1 MSIDH
6 RHAKNSDEEPAL
18 GETPEAKHQGNH
30 LALRDSSRGEDV
42 MLQLLQNRQ
51 ASVTGP
57 QHPHIRVEDGTTS
70 DHAGR
75 TWAATMNQRVLVV
88 LDLDGDQRL
97 LRWLRRVLGG
107 PPADLHLLSMRP
119 PLDGVMA
126 GEHRVAYAHQAEE
139 TVRAQTLASLRQ
151 VAARLKDEGFRVTTD
166 VLFGEPGTTVLRV
179 AAELRASLIVLAVR
193 EGRGWRRWR
202 AGRMEHKILR
212 GATVPV
218 LAIRRHGQRVA

>member
-1 MSIDH
+1 
-6 RHAKNSDEEPAL
+6 
-18 GETPEAKHQGNH
+18 
-30 LALRDSSRGEDV
+30 
-42 MLQLLQNRQ
+42 MLHVLQDRQ
-51 ASVTGP
+51 ASVTDP
-57 QHPHIRVEDGTTS
+57 QPPHTRVEDGTGFA
-70 DHAGR
+70 HAGR
-75 TWAATMNQRVLVV
+75 PWAAIMNQCVLVV

-107 PPADLHLLSMRP
+107 PPADLHLLSVRP

-166 VLFGEPGTTVLRV
+166 VLFGEPGATVLRA

-193 EGRGWRRWR
+193 EDRGWRRWR

-218 LAIRRHGQRVA
+218 LAVRRHGQRVA